1 MRNLQNSDNIFFEE
15 YKRLDKLCSDMY
27 SCQNGVSEYIFQMD
41 NVYNSGLS
49 YISSWSFDYKNLKH
63 IRFLRNQIA
72 HDPDIYQISKP
83 EDLNF
88 VKNFYS
94 RIISGDDPLTLLR
107 ASKSQKKAV
116 SYNTKTVDYK
126 PAKQK
131 SNAWLF
137 FAIVLLMLA
146 IIYFIALRQ

>member
-1 MRNLQNSDNIFFEE
+1 MRNLQNSDNNFFEE

-27 SCQNGVSEYIFQMD
+27 SCQNGVSEYISQMD
-41 NVYNSGLS
+41 NVYNFGLS
-49 YISSWSFDYKNLKH
+49 YISSWSFDYKRLKH

-72 HDPDIYQISKP
+72 HNPDIYQISKP

-94 RIISGDDPLTLLR
+94 RIISGNDPLTLLR
-107 ASKSQKKAV
+107 QKKAV
-116 SYNTKTVDYK
+116 SYNTQTVDYK

-146 IIYFIALRQ
+146 IIYFIAHRQ

>member
-1 MRNLQNSDNIFFEE
+1 
-15 YKRLDKLCSDMY
+15 MY
-27 SCQNGVSEYIFQMD
+27 SCQNGVSEYISQMD
-41 NVYNSGLS
+41 NVYNFGLS
-49 YISSWSFDYKNLKH
+49 HISSWSFDYKSLKH

-88 VKNFYS
+88 VKNFHS
-94 RIISGDDPLTLLR
+94 RIISGNDPLTLLR
-107 ASKSQKKAV
+107 QKKAV
-116 SYNTKTVDYK
+116 SYNTQTVNYK